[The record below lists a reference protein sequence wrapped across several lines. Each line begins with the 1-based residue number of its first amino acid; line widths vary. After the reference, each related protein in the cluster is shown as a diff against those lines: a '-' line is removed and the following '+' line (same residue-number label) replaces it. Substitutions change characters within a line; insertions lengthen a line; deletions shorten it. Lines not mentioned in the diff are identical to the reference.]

1 MLAISRESP
10 CAATKT
16 RRGQKYT
23 NNKIKKGRRQT
34 RITVIESDALT
45 AAPARRGVV
54 SKVLRGAAALTGL
67 VWQQEGGRG
76 RAARRG
82 GRVAGP
88 RTATQAA
95 SVSREVEEGWEG
107 FRGLRE
113 PPHPS
118 EECRSVAAFPGR
130 CCVVGTISLRFEA
143 PCPGPPYCTA
153 AVGPARQESGTSLWL
168 GQ

>member
-1 MLAISRESP
+1 MQQQRP
-10 CAATKT
+10 GAAKNT
-16 RRGQKYT
+16 QI
-23 NNKIKKGRRQT
+23 IKKGRRQT
-34 RITVIESDALT
+34 RITVIESDAVT

-54 SKVLRGAAALTGL
+54 GKVLRGAAALTGL

-76 RAARRG
+76 RAARPG

-95 SVSREVEEGWEG
+95 SVSTEVEVGWEG
-107 FRGLRE
+107 LRGLRE

-130 CCVVGTISLRFEA
+130 CCVVGTISLRLEA

-153 AVGPARQESGTSLWL
+153 AVGPARPGSGTSLWL
-168 GQ
+168 RR

>member
-1 MLAISRESP
+1 MQQQRP
-10 CAATKT
+10 GAAKNT
-16 RRGQKYT
+16 QI
-23 NNKIKKGRRQT
+23 IKKGRRQT
-34 RITVIESDALT
+34 RITVIESDAVT

-54 SKVLRGAAALTGL
+54 SKVRGAAALTGL

-76 RAARRG
+76 RAARPG

-95 SVSREVEEGWEG
+95 SVSTEVEEGWEG
-107 FRGLRE
+107 LRGLRE

-130 CCVVGTISLRFEA
+130 CCVVGTISLRLEA

-153 AVGPARQESGTSLWL
+153 AVGPARPGSGTSLWL
-168 GQ
+168 RR